1 MQQYQKKQLHAPSQS
16 RASQGRTATTA
27 TPNSIVLSSMGRT
40 SSGRPDL
47 DQKMRERMQTALN
60 NQRPMAEA
68 EADRLASDVNPGAST
83 EEVKSA
89 MGRKLGADFSQ
100 VRIHTDASARAKAD
114 SMGAEAYTSGK
125 DIYFGSEGQNA
136 QTVAHELVHTVQQGE
151 VMGMGVTQSAP
162 SGTVQMKPGGLF
174 KKFKGLFHRKKKD
187 ANAVA
192 AGKYDRDFEGLTNAD
207 KYAKLQDMRKYLD
220 NRQTQ
225 IKLTNGKDQLS
236 DYDKDIEASYESVM
250 QKSSRDEEFMNMV
263 RNNPLTAA
271 NAYMDKQ
278 RSERDAFDSRPDRGD
293 PTSDEEMYASKGNM
307 IRNVGFSNEAHDLK
321 SSYGMM
327 QDMRRLA
334 SSGRTRDQ
342 FLKNTTMTANLAG
355 SAQGDYARTISYALG
370 ELRNDSDTA
379 NAYAGDAHQFAKD
392 HSQALVDDFQGR
404 YAARPGRRHRF
415 RRHP

>member
-1 MQQYQKKQLHAPSQS
+1 MKQYQKKQPHAPSQT
-16 RASQGRTATTA
+16 RAAQGSPVSTAI
-27 TPNSIVLSSMGRT
+27 PNSIVLSSMGRT

-47 DQKMRERMQTALN
+47 DEKMRERMQTALN

-68 EADRLASDVNPGAST
+68 EADRLASGINPGAST

-89 MGRKLGADFSQ
+89 MGRKLGADFSE

-114 SMGAEAYTSGK
+114 GMGAEAYTTGK

-151 VMGMGVTQSAP
+151 VMGTGVTQSAP
-162 SGTVQMKPGGLF
+162 SGTVQMRPGSLF

-192 AGKYDRDFEGLTNAD
+192 AGKYDGDFDGLSNAE

-220 NRQTQ
+220 NRQAQ
-225 IKLTNGKDQLS
+225 IDDSRGEDQMS
-236 DYDKDIEASYESVM
+236 DYDNDIKASYESVM
-250 QKSSRDEEFMNMV
+250 QKSSRDEEFMDMV

-278 RSERDAFDSRPDRGD
+278 KAERDAFDSRPDRGD
-293 PTSDEEMYASKGNM
+293 PTSDAELAASRQNL
-307 IRNVGFSNEAHDLK
+307 IRNVGYSDEAHNVK

-334 SSGRTRDQ
+334 SSGRTRDR
-342 FLKNTTMTANLAG
+342 FLKNTVMSANLTG
-355 SAQGDYARTISYALG
+355 SDQANYARNIRYALD
-370 ELRNDSDTA
+370 EVKSARNTTEE
-379 NAYAGDAHQFAKD
+379 YAGNMGQFAKD
-392 HSQALVDDFQGR
+392 RRQEIVDDFQGR